1 MIDPFANDHQSMQIG
16 QLIIENQQ
24 DKIIIYGDLDLTL
37 DTIGREQARQL
48 HELTSKIIQVFDKK
62 VDRVDDDMIKEVKIV
77 ENKEN
82 VDNPFM

>member
-37 DTIGREQARQL
+37 DTIGREQAKQL

-62 VDRVDDDMIKEVKIV
+62 ADLVDDDTMKEAKI
-77 ENKEN
+77 EKNKEN

>member
-37 DTIGREQARQL
+37 DKIGREQARQL

-62 VDRVDDDMIKEVKIV
+62 ADLVDDDTMKEAKI
-77 ENKEN
+77 EKNKEN

>member
-1 MIDPFANDHQSMQIG
+1 MIDPLANDHQSMQIG

-37 DTIGREQARQL
+37 DKIGREQARQL
-48 HELTSKIIQVFDKK
+48 HEVTSKIIQVFDKK
-62 VDRVDDDMIKEVKIV
+62 ADLVDDDTMKEAKI
-77 ENKEN
+77 EKNKEN